1 MAMMFIA
8 ACNDSS
14 SDGTSSS
21 ASTTAEDATADTD
34 DATTVSDGISLPYM
48 PFIDT
53 DYFDFAYGDTD
64 AGERLIDSQYL
75 ADAYYN
81 MDETGTDPG
90 NSFGVNFADGRIKG
104 YGLELAGH
112 DKTFLVIYVRD
123 TTSQPYGVNDFRDN
137 GDGTVTDLATG
148 LMWMKDDSGYG
159 MEWQDALSYCE
170 DLTHAGYSDW
180 RLPNAKELQ
189 SIVDYTRMPDATDAT
204 TPFTPG
210 PAIDTD
216 FFNITSFTNYNG
228 DEDWGFFWSS
238 TTHKSSDGSGGW
250 GAYVAFGRALGNMG
264 TSTWTDVH
272 GAGCQRSDPKFDDGT
287 DYSNGHGPQ
296 GDAVYVYN
304 YVRPVRY
311 DTTVTHPAY
320 VVVDTSQTTFWDNG
334 AQISAPAQGDDFFGQ
349 DASYQGVQASYA
361 DNGDG
366 TVTDNN
372 TGLMWQKTPDTNGDG
387 SILSDDKYTFD
398 QAVANA
404 GTCTTGGYTDW
415 RLPTIKELYSLMQ
428 FCGED
433 VSVESDALELSM
445 DLGIGISDDLGT
457 EIFDDTGM
465 VTGGLPVLDFDAG
478 IDYLSSLGIYVT
490 ATELETLVGNPPPT
504 PETLATALSIQ
515 ADEAMILM
523 NLYLGVQEMA
533 PPMS

>member
-1 MAMMFIA
+1 MAMMFVS

-14 SDGTSSS
+14 SDDGSSS
-21 ASTTAEDATADTD
+21 TSTTTSDATTDTD
-34 DATTVSDGISLPYM
+34 DTITVSDSISLSHV

-53 DYFDFAYGDTD
+53 DYFDFAYGDTQ

-104 YGLELAGH
+104 YDLGLAGR

-123 TTSQPYGVNDFRDN
+123 TTSQSYGVNNFRDN
-137 GDGTVTDLATG
+137 RDGTVTDLATG

-159 MEWQDALSYCE
+159 MEWQDALNYCE

-204 TPFTPG
+204 TPFTPD

-238 TTHKSSDGSGGW
+238 TTHKASDGNGAW

-264 TSTWTDVH
+264 GTTWTDVH

-311 DTTVTHPAY
+311 DTTVTNPTY
-320 VVVDTSQTTFWDNG
+320 VIVDTNQTTFWDNFSE
-334 AQISAPAQGDDFFGQ
+334 INAPAEGEEFFGQ
-349 DASYQGVQASYA
+349 DANYQGVKASYT

-387 SILSDDKYTFD
+387 SISSDDKYTFD

-404 GTCTTGGYTDW
+404 GNCTTGGYTDW
-415 RLPTIKELYSLMQ
+415 RLPSLKELYSLMQ
-428 FCGED
+428 FSGED
-433 VSVESDALELSM
+433 VCMESDAMEMSM
-445 DLGIGISDDLGT
+445 NFGTGTSDVM
-457 EIFDDTGM
+457 GM
-465 VTGGLPVLDFDAG
+465 VTGGQPVLDFDAG
-478 IDYLSSLGIYVT
+478 VDYLSSLGIFIT
-490 ATELETLVGNPPPT
+490 ATDLEFILGNPPPS
-504 PETLATALSIQ
+504 PEVLASDLSIQ
-515 ADEAMILM
+515 TDEAMILM
-523 NLYLGVQEMA
+523 SIFLGVQEMA
-533 PPMS
+533 SPMS